1 MNLAISSFQNRM
13 AKQFGISPGQ
23 EMIQGIESAKEID
36 ADLVLADRDIQIT
49 FARIWGGIGFT
60 GKAKLLTQI
69 IFSIFSKES
78 ITEEE
83 MEKMKSQDM
92 LNSMLADL
100 TEYFPRLKK
109 PLIEIG
115 RAHV

>member
-1 MNLAISSFQNRM
+1 
-13 AKQFGISPGQ
+13 
-23 EMIQGIESAKEID
+23 
-36 ADLVLADRDIQIT
+36 
-49 FARIWGGIGFT
+49 RIWGGIGFT

-78 ITEEE
+78 ITVEE

-100 TEYFPRLKK
+100 TEYFPRLKNA
-109 PLIEIG
+109 LIDERDQYLAENIRTSPGDKVVAVSGAANVPGIKNEI
-115 RAHV
+115 HTDH

>member
-1 MNLAISSFQNRM
+1 M
-13 AKQFGISPGQ
+13 
-23 EMIQGIESAKEID
+23 
-36 ADLVLADRDIQIT
+36 
-49 FARIWGGIGFT
+49 
-60 GKAKLLTQI
+60 GKAKLLTKR

-109 PLIEIG
+109 PLIDEREQYLAEKIKIDPGDKIVALLRATHCIG
-115 RAHV
+115 TKNTIYRDHYIYTICDI